1 MYLPGYPGQI
11 QRQGQLRIGSAPAA
25 WLRNRA
31 GTPLMETALAL
42 SQIVTSGKAL
52 YIGISNYDGS
62 GALPIEL
69 VESARIDGANE
80 ITIFSRIV
88 VPCIKPGI
96 LTLCLLIFLWSWNNY
111 MIPLSLMEIGRNRMP
126 GTGGERS
133 VKRRRL

>member
-1 MYLPGYPGQI
+1 
-11 QRQGQLRIGSAPAA
+11 
-25 WLRNRA
+25 
-31 GTPLMETALAL
+31 METAFAL

-133 VKRRRL
+133 VKRRRKKKKKAG